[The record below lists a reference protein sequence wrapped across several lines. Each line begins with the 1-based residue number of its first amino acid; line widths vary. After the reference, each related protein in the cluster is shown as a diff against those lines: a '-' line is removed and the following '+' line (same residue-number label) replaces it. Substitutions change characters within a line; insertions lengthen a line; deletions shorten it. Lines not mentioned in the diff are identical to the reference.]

1 MTSIHP
7 DRFLTSTLSSK
18 PWGQPVARILAAAL
32 EAVEPEAA
40 VRNHLRRQDNLLI
53 IGESEYDLA
62 QIDRVFIV
70 GAGKAGA
77 PMAQAAEAILADHL
91 ESGVV
96 VVKEGYA
103 ADTSSIATVSI
114 IEAGHP
120 IPDQRGCQGA
130 QQIIE
135 LLASTHQ
142 NDLVICL
149 ISGGGSAILVSPMD
163 GLSLADLQ
171 DLTSTLLASGAN
183 INQINTLRKHLDRV
197 KGGKLAKLAAP
208 AQVASLIL
216 SDVVGDPL
224 EAIAS
229 GPTVPDPTSY
239 ADALQILERLDI
251 LHEIPQS
258 VFDHISKGAKGDL
271 PENPKP
277 GDSLFEKVHNVL
289 VGTNL
294 SAASAAMQ
302 QANQEGYNTL
312 LLTTFLQGE
321 ARQVSR
327 VLTAIARQVASNN
340 QPISRPACILAGGE
354 TTVTLTGDGK
364 GGRNQEMALAAV
376 SDLAGLEQVALVTFA
391 TDGGDGPSDAAG
403 AIVTSETL
411 ARARQLGLQPFD
423 YLSRNDS
430 YHFFE
435 VLGDL
440 IKTGPTQTNVNDL
453 AFIFAFDENHE

>member
-1 MTSIHP
+1 MTTIHP
-7 DRFLTSTLSSK
+7 DRFLTSTLSLM
-18 PWGQPVARILAAAL
+18 PWGQAVVRILAAAL

-40 VRNHLRRQDNLLI
+40 VRKHLRRQDRHLM
-53 IGESEYDLA
+53 IGERKYDLD
-62 QIDRVFIV
+62 QVDRVFIV

-77 PMAQAAEAILADHL
+77 PMAQAAVDILAECL

-96 VVKEGYA
+96 VVKDGYA
-103 ADTSSIATVSI
+103 GNISNIGPVSI
-114 IEAGHP
+114 VEAGHP

-130 QQIIE
+130 EQIIE
-135 LLASTHQ
+135 LLASTRED
-142 NDLVICL
+142 DLVICL

-163 GLSLADLQ
+163 GLNLAVLQ

-183 INQINTLRKHLDRV
+183 INQINTLRKHLDQV

-229 GPTVPDPTSY
+229 GPTVPDPTSF
-239 ADALQILERLDI
+239 ADALNILEYLGILD
-251 LHEIPQS
+251 EVPRE
-258 VFDHISKGAKGDL
+258 VVDHINKGTHGDL

-277 GDSLFEKVHNVL
+277 GDILFEKVYNVL
-289 VGTNL
+289 VGSNL
-294 SAASAAMQ
+294 TAASAALL
-302 QANQEGYNTL
+302 QARQEGFNTL

-340 QPISRPACILAGGE
+340 QPIRRPACILAGGE

-364 GGRNQEMALAAV
+364 GGRNQELALAAV
-376 SDLAGLEQVALVTFA
+376 PDLAGLHEVALVTFA
-391 TDGGDGPSDAAG
+391 TDGGDGPTDAAG
-403 AIVTSETL
+403 AVVTSETL
-411 ARARQLGLQPFD
+411 ERAQKTGLDPIA
-423 YLSRNDS
+423 YLSQNDS
-430 YHFFE
+430 YHFFDS
-435 VLGDL
+435 LGDL
-440 IKTGPTQTNVNDL
+440 LKPGPTQTNVNDL
-453 AFIFAFDENHE
+453 AFIFAFDKNH

>member
-7 DRFLTSTLSSK
+7 DRFITSTLSSK
-18 PWGQPVARILAAAL
+18 PWGQSVARILAAAL

-40 VRNHLRRQDNLLI
+40 VRNHLRRQDHRLI
-53 IGESEYDLA
+53 IGKREYDLH
-62 QIDRVFIV
+62 QIDRVFVI

-77 PMAQAAEAILADHL
+77 PMAQAAVDILADFL

-103 ADTSSIATVSI
+103 ADTSSIGPVSI

-120 IPDQRGCQGA
+120 IPDQRGCLGA

-135 LLASTHQ
+135 LLASTRN

-149 ISGGGSAILVSPMD
+149 ISGGGSAILVSPMP

-171 DLTSTLLASGAN
+171 DLTNTLLASGAN
-183 INQINTLRKHLDRV
+183 INQINALRKHLDQV

-229 GPTVPDPTSY
+229 GPTVPDPTSF
-239 ADALQILERLDI
+239 ADTLHILKHLDI
-251 LHEIPQS
+251 LDDIPPA
-258 VFDHISKGAKGDL
+258 VLAHIHKGVNGGI

-277 GDSLFEKVHNVL
+277 QDPLFENVHNVL
-289 VGTNL
+289 VGSNL
-294 SAASAAMQ
+294 SASLAAVN
-302 QANQEGYNTL
+302 QAQQEGFNTL

-327 VLTAIARQVASNN
+327 VLTAIARQLTSSKYPL
-340 QPISRPACILAGGE
+340 QRPACILAGGE
-354 TTVTLTGDGK
+354 TTVTLSGDGK

-376 SDLAGLEQVALVTFA
+376 SDLGGLEQVALVTFA
-391 TDGGDGPSDAAG
+391 TDGGDGPTDAAG
-403 AIVTSETL
+403 AVVTGETL
-411 ARARQLGLQPFD
+411 QRAQEIGLNPLE
-423 YLSRNDS
+423 YLSNNDS

-435 VLGDL
+435 RLDDL

-453 AFIFAFDENHE
+453 VLIFAFDEDQQ